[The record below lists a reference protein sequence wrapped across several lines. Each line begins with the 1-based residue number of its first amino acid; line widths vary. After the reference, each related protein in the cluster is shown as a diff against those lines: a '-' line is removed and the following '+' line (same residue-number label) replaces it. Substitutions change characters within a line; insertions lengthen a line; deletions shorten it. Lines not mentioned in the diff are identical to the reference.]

1 MPQDKL
7 PYSDIKKR
15 VDAIIG
21 EGAQTVL
28 AQMNAPSGG
37 ASSPRTTPRGLRIFS
52 PFSPSRTIKGVT
64 KPHRGADI
72 VATTGTPVAYNT
84 TGKVIDINTGCQ
96 ATGPNRLACGGG
108 FGNNVLIQNQDGSTI
123 RLAHLSKVNVRLNQ
137 SVSAA
142 TTIGLTGNT
151 GHSYGAHL
159 HVEYIPPGSTK
170 QVDPAPYLDKYISL
184 LH

>member
-15 VDAIIG
+15 VYAIIG

-28 AQMNAPSGG
+28 TQMNAPGG
-37 ASSPRTTPRGLRIFS
+37 APSLRTTPRGLHIFS
-52 PFSPSRTIKGVT
+52 PFSPSRTIKGKT
-64 KPHRGADI
+64 SPHKGADV

-84 TGKVIDINTGCQ
+84 PGKVIEIHTGCQ
-96 ATGPNRLACGGG
+96 ATGPNRLTCGGG
-108 FGNNVLIQNQDGSTI
+108 FGNNVLIQNPDGSTI
-123 RLAHLSKVNVRLNQ
+123 RVAHLSRVDVRLNQ
-137 SVSAA
+137 SVNAA

-159 HVEYIPPGSTK
+159 HVEYIPPGSKK
-170 QVDPAPYLDKYISL
+170 QIDPAPYLDKYISL